1 MAQVSRCVEAGVVID
16 KAVKPDGEVDS
27 ARKHNRESNT
37 ATRTPI

>member
-1 MAQVSRCVEAGVVID
+1 
-16 KAVKPDGEVDS
+16 VKPDGEVDS